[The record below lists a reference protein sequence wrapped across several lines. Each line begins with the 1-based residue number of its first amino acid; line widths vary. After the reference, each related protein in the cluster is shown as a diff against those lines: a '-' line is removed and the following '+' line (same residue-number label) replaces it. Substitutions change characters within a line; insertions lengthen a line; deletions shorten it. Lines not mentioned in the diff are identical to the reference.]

1 MTEEQIRQK
10 IEQLEQER
18 WELSMW
24 TDSFNDSE
32 RKKYGELKNIP
43 HFPLLIQNNFVSLHR
58 S

>member
-18 WELSMW
+18 WKLSMW

-32 RKKYGELKNIP
+32 RKKYGELCDEISKLEKMLYEKEEI
-43 HFPLLIQNNFVSLHR
+43 L
-58 S
+58 